1 MAEGLQRDRWRCVSD
16 GVEAPAAAA
25 AFSTARDA
33 SVCDASVCDAS
44 SIPELLAV
52 SEILSPATPD
62 EIRPLPRPLFDRR
75 PFDGAVDAEAAR
87 ALSRVAPTLAALAFG
102 APRPGDSGLALVAP
116 PRPAPAS
123 ATSPRMRPPSA
134 RPAPVLPASLLPA
147 SLLPVAEPTT
157 LVPATLVPATL
168 VPTTPLPVPRA
179 QPVPI
184 SRVQMSARE
193 PDIAGKVAAGPALPV
208 SLSTS
213 SSVPALRLAVE
224 TVAEP
229 APQTAPARPA
239 LRRFARGATLVVAVA
254 TVAAAMAFF
263 GAPGAR
269 RALVTAQPRLVVL
282 ESRRVAPGER
292 VPLGVGLAAPK
303 GQADGVVVEGV
314 APGAIVTGAVF
325 TGAVSTGAVFTGGT
339 EGEGGRWQLS
349 RSALA
354 SAEIVPP
361 PGFIGPMTLHVSL
374 RDAAGLVLDRATT
387 AVRWGSPAIV
397 SADASADSSVASGA
411 AADTTGQGTSAQ
423 EAAAAPFAAGIDRD
437 EAELLLA
444 RGQDFLLDGD
454 LDAGRLLLQRASRG
468 GDARA
473 ALLIGAT
480 FDPDLLPRLD
490 LAATPDPAQ
499 ARAWYRRA
507 AALGS
512 PVAVSQLGRLD
523 AARREEASAAPDG
536 AVAALSPSH

>member
-1 MAEGLQRDRWRCVSD
+1 
-16 GVEAPAAAA
+16 
-25 AFSTARDA
+25 
-33 SVCDASVCDAS
+33 
-44 SIPELLAV
+44 
-52 SEILSPATPD
+52 
-62 EIRPLPRPLFDRR
+62 
-75 PFDGAVDAEAAR
+75 
-87 ALSRVAPTLAALAFG
+87 
-102 APRPGDSGLALVAP
+102 
-116 PRPAPAS
+116 
-123 ATSPRMRPPSA
+123 
-134 RPAPVLPASLLPA
+134 
-147 SLLPVAEPTT
+147 
-157 LVPATLVPATL
+157 
-168 VPTTPLPVPRA
+168 
-179 QPVPI
+179 
-184 SRVQMSARE
+184 MSARE

-224 TVAEP
+224 TVPEP

-292 VPLGVGLAAPK
+292 VPLGVGLAVPK

-339 EGEGGRWQLS
+339 EGESGRWQLS

-397 SADASADSSVASGA
+397 SADASAEKSADSSAASSTDESVGI
-411 AADTTGQGTSAQ
+411 ADTTGQGTPAQ

-523 AARREEASAAPDG
+523 AARREEASAASDG